1 MLLSILIDLDI
12 GEDGGLFPFSSRL
25 LFWNEAFKVFFL
37 KLGEWVLEF
46 LPLDLP
52 IDPWDMV
59 LLRTEGWS
67 LPLGSSK
74 IISMRS
80 RFIPS
85 METIEE
91 ALDRVLGV
99 LPSNFLSKYLRR
111 LKTPSVPINRTICFK
126 ARCGNVRNVLPFNF
140 LREINLGKIY
150 YYSCFWKNSWI

>member
-1 MLLSILIDLDI
+1 MTPKNELNSFWPYKYGSPSPENRSWTPCKNFDFWLYLMLLSILIDLDI

-25 LFWNEAFKVFFL
+25 LFWKEAFKVFFL

-59 LLRTEGWS
+59 RLRTEGWS

-74 IISMRS
+74 IISTRS

-111 LKTPSVPINRTICFK
+111 LKTPSVPINRKLC
-126 ARCGNVRNVLPFNF
+126 
-140 LREINLGKIY
+140 
-150 YYSCFWKNSWI
+150 